1 MILLQKFLLRLTLIA
16 FISQSM
22 FLTTYGDTIVST
34 EGNINFDSN
43 NDDANE
49 MQINSTGLG
58 VHMSN
63 PSANLHVGGNA
74 IISNQ
79 LVVGGTNNTSNSTL
93 HVNGTIGY
101 SVQSLNAGGNV
112 ISSSI
117 VLADTSSGNA
127 SLILPKLSDSIGM
140 QIIIKRTS
148 LLNDIILSGGGGN
161 IEGDSSKLIGSG
173 NLAYFTLINT
183 GTEWVYLNNSEAQ
196 LTYTISSSNIF
207 LWWALEET
215 SGNSISDK
223 SGFGRGGNLTNSHL
237 FSGNSV
243 IGPLSNGLSLDDG
256 EDTAIYSDGSIPNN
270 AYTYALWTKIN
281 FGSED
286 TILNEPEINGSAGFV
301 WASGNTLFHRS
312 AFHKLSSGNYVT
324 TQLNSTLSANTWYHI
339 AATYDGT
346 NLSLYLNGIYES
358 GNTAASW
365 ASSTN
370 IILTNPGLKDNTVA
384 NTDELKVYDKALLAS
399 EIHVIF
405 GAGSP

>member
-1 MILLQKFLLRLTLIA
+1 MFLLQKSLLRLTLIA

-43 NDDANE
+43 NDAANE

-58 VHMSN
+58 VHMIN

-79 LVVGGTNNTSNSTL
+79 LVVGGTNNTSSSTL

-148 LLNDIILSGGGGN
+148 LLNDVLLSGGGGN

-183 GTEWVYLNNSEAQ
+183 GTEWVYLNNSETH

-207 LWWALEET
+207 LWWALE
-215 SGNSISDK
+215 
-223 SGFGRGGNLTNSHL
+223 
-237 FSGNSV
+237 
-243 IGPLSNGLSLDDG
+243 
-256 EDTAIYSDGSIPNN
+256 
-270 AYTYALWTKIN
+270 
-281 FGSED
+281 
-286 TILNEPEINGSAGFV
+286 
-301 WASGNTLFHRS
+301 
-312 AFHKLSSGNYVT
+312 
-324 TQLNSTLSANTWYHI
+324 
-339 AATYDGT
+339 
-346 NLSLYLNGIYES
+346 
-358 GNTAASW
+358 
-365 ASSTN
+365 
-370 IILTNPGLKDNTVA
+370 
-384 NTDELKVYDKALLAS
+384 
-399 EIHVIF
+399 
-405 GAGSP
+405 